1 MPGQSPVMSFTNII
15 VASPCPSL
23 LFPREDLV
31 SFLSFGGI
39 SQQFSVA
46 RSRPRGQALSSQVQ
60 GLLERR
66 RAAKET
72 KAASLDAYELACT
85 NEASLMS
92 WHFAAIFCPTQPP
105 PWSGAFI
112 SSPRPSGTPA
122 CCEENEDSLP
132 CCI

>member
-72 KAASLDAYELACT
+72 KTASLAAYERACT

-92 WHFAAIFCPTQPP
+92 LPSPP
-105 PWSGAFI
+105 GAFDPFGQEE
-112 SSPRPSGTPA
+112 SPFKTFFLKYNTP
-122 CCEENEDSLP
+122 DV
-132 CCI
+132 